1 MNELLDSLLR
11 LHLNICAVWKEI
23 LSSSEN
29 VLHLLSTPPS
39 SLPKSLIQ
47 AGNKAQSRTS
57 NTS

>member
-1 MNELLDSLLR
+1 MDELLDSLLR
-11 LHLNICAVWKEI
+11 LHLNICAIWKEI
-23 LSSSEN
+23 LFSSEK
-29 VLHLLSTPPS
+29 VLRLLSTPPS